1 MLRRP
6 PRSTCTSTLFPSTTL
21 FRSILRSSSCTP
33 QKQPP
38 ARIAFSF
45 AITHLPSWFLQ
56 ERLQPRAL
64 PADPPPAQDNL
75 HTRPP
80 PSPPAARTAAPP
92 TCCNTAARPSPSAH
106 PPTPPPGR
114 RPPTPPPPRCRTPP

>member
-33 QKQPP
+33 QKQPL
-38 ARIAFSF
+38 ARFAFSF

-64 PADPPPAQDNL
+64 PADPPHAQDTL

-80 PSPPAARTAAPP
+80 LSPPAARTAATPGL
-92 TCCNTAARPSPSAH
+92 CNPATRTSVAAHPRSPSPACCRLSPNA
-106 PPTPPPGR
+106 
-114 RPPTPPPPRCRTPP
+114 PR

>member
-1 MLRRP
+1 MCALP
-6 PRSTCTSTLFPSTTL
+6 ISTP
-21 FRSILRSSSCTP
+21 SILRSSSCTP

-75 HTRPP
+75 PTRPP

-92 TCCNTAARPSPSAH
+92 SWCHTTARPSRA
-106 PPTPPPGR
+106 GR
-114 RPPTPPPPRCRTPP
+114 QRTDLYSVRNGKGVSVRWI